1 MSGQRKF
8 DISDHMTITLDSALH
23 DRVRFCATKK
33 QLSKSEYV
41 RIALQNYMHDQTTK
55 TAAKYLKGL
64 SKWNGQIL
72 RKRNG

>member
-8 DISDHMTITLDSALH
+8 DKPDHMTITLDSALH

-41 RIALQNYMHDQTTK
+41 RIALLNYMHDQNTK
-55 TAAKYLKGL
+55 TVAKCLRGL
-64 SKWNGQIL
+64 SK
-72 RKRNG
+72 